1 MRAILLSLALMLCV
15 QTVTHAETTA
25 SQSHIHDCAGI
36 LSADDKD
43 WVGKNLDIYG
53 DETGIQI
60 FLITPSLKSE
70 VCVPTADETQ
80 KNLERKKSTVFIM
93 LMSDPDKYW
102 IEVTLTDDLVRR
114 FGLRHVTINLGH
126 DEKVLQ
132 TAKKALIGA
141 SDLVRNHFAYMDDVA
156 ALLNSQSTGD
166 GGDPFESDVTTP
178 LEGTAPI
185 EPSDIPP
192 DEGDGP
198 EQSDTPKPF
207 QREGQPI

>member
-1 MRAILLSLALMLCV
+1 MRAILLSLVMVLSA
-15 QTVTHAETTA
+15 QTITRAETTV

-36 LSADDKD
+36 LSDED
-43 WVGKNLDIYG
+43 WIEKNLDNYG
-53 DETGIQI
+53 RETGIQI
-60 FLITPSLKSE
+60 FLTTPSLKNE
-70 VCVPTADETQ
+70 VCVPAADEAQ
-80 KNLERKKSTVFIM
+80 KNLERKKGTVFIV

-114 FGLRHVTINLGH
+114 FGLRHVTINLAH

-141 SDLVRNHFAYMDDVA
+141 SDLVRNHFAYMDYMD
-156 ALLNSQSTGD
+156 D
-166 GGDPFESDVTTP
+166 DPFESDVTAP

-198 EQSDTPKPF
+198 EQSDTAEPF
-207 QREGQPI
+207 RREGQPI

>member
-43 WVGKNLDIYG
+43 WVEKDLNSYG

-60 FLITPSLKSE
+60 FLVARSLKNE
-70 VCVPTADETQ
+70 VCDEKQEELKKKLSNTALIT
-80 KNLERKKSTVFIM
+80 
-93 LMSDPDKYW
+93 LMSDSNKHW
-102 IEVTLTDDLVRR
+102 IEVTVTPDLIQR
-114 FGLRHVTINLGH
+114 FGLTHITIDLNQG
-126 DEKVLQ
+126 EKNFLQ
-132 TAKKALIGA
+132 TGGKALISA
-141 SDLVRNHFAYMDDVA
+141 SDLVRNHFAYMDYMD
-156 ALLNSQSTGD
+156 D
-166 GGDPFESDVTTP
+166 DPYESDVTAP

-198 EQSDTPKPF
+198 EQSDTAEPF
-207 QREGQPI
+207 RREGQPI

>member
-1 MRAILLSLALMLCV
+1 MRVILLSLALMLCV

-36 LSADDKD
+36 LSDED
-43 WVGKNLDIYG
+43 WIEKNLDNYG
-53 DETGIQI
+53 RETGIQI
-60 FLITPSLKSE
+60 FLTTPSLKNE
-70 VCVPTADETQ
+70 VCVPAADEAQ
-80 KNLERKKSTVFIM
+80 KNLERKKGTVFIV

-141 SDLVRNHFAYMDDVA
+141 SDLVRNHFAYMDYMD
-156 ALLNSQSTGD
+156 D
-166 GGDPFESDVTTP
+166 DPFESDVTAP

-198 EQSDTPKPF
+198 EQSDTAEPF
-207 QREGQPI
+207 RREGQPI